1 MRHELHTMKKRMR
14 SQPTTPEGQ
23 NSSNRG
29 FKFCLLQRGDQHIM
43 GIPYTVLI
51 VQSIDLFV
59 MVQKGNCDLV
69 REKGRQ
75 LNHIIYFYVVNL
87 III

>member
-1 MRHELHTMKKRMR
+1 
-14 SQPTTPEGQ
+14 
-23 NSSNRG
+23 
-29 FKFCLLQRGDQHIM
+29 M

>member
-1 MRHELHTMKKRMR
+1 
-14 SQPTTPEGQ
+14 
-23 NSSNRG
+23 
-29 FKFCLLQRGDQHIM
+29 M
-43 GIPYTVLI
+43 GIPYRVLDYEDL

-59 MVQKGNCDLV
+59 MTQKGKCDLV

-75 LNHIIYFYVVNL
+75 LNHIIHFYGVNL

>member
-1 MRHELHTMKKRMR
+1 ME
-14 SQPTTPEGQ
+14 
-23 NSSNRG
+23 
-29 FKFCLLQRGDQHIM
+29 
-43 GIPYTVLI
+43 IPYPALDYKDF

-59 MVQKGNCDLV
+59 MVQKGKHDLV

-75 LNHIIYFYVVNL
+75 LNHIIHFYGVNF